1 MRPSTVARPAAQV
14 LSDAL
19 AAAEAVSGEGHP
31 RVALVLLELGR
42 LYARTARVSYAEGLY
57 RCDSWCQA
65 RDSQETATRM
75 RFCARAARVG
85 HTEGLYRCRLS
96 HQG

>member
-1 MRPSTVARPAAQV
+1 MNLSAQV

-19 AAAEAVSGEGHP
+19 SAAEGVSGEGHP

-57 RCDSWCQA
+57 RCA
-65 RDSQETATRM
+65 
-75 RFCARAARVG
+75 
-85 HTEGLYRCRLS
+85 LS
-96 HQG
+96 C